1 MKRYGKEI
9 RIGNELMGTI
19 ASYMMDEIREDL
31 HQEIAPCS
39 NEEFINKYLER
50 DPEFSKILESEFEI
64 EV

>member
-1 MKRYGKEI
+1 
-9 RIGNELMGTI
+9 MGTI